1 MGRTYGKH
9 KGKSTSMINCSIC
22 TQKIVKYK
30 MDLGDT
36 IILEKNEK
44 TFYIC
49 DDCAKEI
56 FEQLGDRI

>member
-1 MGRTYGKH
+1 
-9 KGKSTSMINCSIC
+9 MINCSIC
-22 TQKIVKYK
+22 KQEIVKYK

-36 IILEKNEK
+36 IILKKNGKE
-44 TFYIC
+44 FYIC